1 MRGSLNDILNGLRD
15 SCQQCSY
22 VLEFV
27 HWCLQ
32 DSHFLLKLLWT
43 LPTLKPQ
50 LEVFRTASFNLLPP
64 KSNTVKI
71 ESFTRWQL
79 KTTETYLYKLMV
91 GSTANITKGAT
102 V

>member
-1 MRGSLNDILNGLRD
+1 MRGPLSDILNGLTD
-15 SCQQCSY
+15 SCQMCSY
-22 VLEFV
+22 VSEFV
-27 HWCLQ
+27 HWRLQ

-43 LPTLKPQ
+43 FPTPKPPF
-50 LEVFRTASFNLLPP
+50 EVFRTASFNVLPP

-71 ESFTRWQL
+71 ELFTRWRL
-79 KTTETYLYKLMV
+79 RTMETYLYKLMV